1 MNKGFLVT
9 KVFGIDVRV
18 NLSWLILS
26 AFLLWS
32 LGAYAFPAQYPDL
45 SSLDAWTLALAVT
58 VFLTVSLAAHELGHG
73 LVSNR
78 LGLPVKSVSLF
89 FFGGLTQMS
98 QEPRRP
104 RDEFLIAM
112 AGPAVSLA
120 LAAGSGALALAGPE
134 TLGTKVAAFGTW
146 LAWANLWLMA
156 VNLLPGLP
164 LDGGR
169 ALRAVLWALS
179 GSHSLA
185 SRLAGLSG
193 RLIGYGLFGLGIAL
207 LLAGDISSG
216 LWLMLLAWLLEGAA
230 RQSTQVALLKDGL
243 AGYTVRQI
251 MLTDCPRVG
260 PALTLDR
267 LVREVALPSGRK
279 CFPVAGGSRVTGL
292 ITWREIMTVG
302 RQAWQR
308 TTVGM
313 AMRPIGELLSVG
325 PDEPAYEALQVMAR
339 ANTDH
344 VAVVEDGQW
353 VGMVTVERLL
363 QWAARRPGDE
373 HQAHSGGYIA

>member
-9 KVFGIDVRV
+9 SIFGIDVRV
-18 NLSWLILS
+18 NLSWLTLS

-32 LGAYAFPAQYPDL
+32 LGGYAFPAQYPNL

-58 VFLTVSLAAHELGHG
+58 VFLGVSLAAHELGHG

-78 LGLPVKSVSLF
+78 LGLPVKSISLF

-104 RDEFLIAM
+104 RDEFLIAL
-112 AGPAVSLA
+112 AGPAVSLV
-120 LAAGSGALALAGPE
+120 LAAGSGVLALAGP
-134 TLGTKVAAFGTW
+134 TALGSKVAAFGTW
-146 LAWANLWLMA
+146 LAWANLWLTA
-156 VNLLPGLP
+156 FNLLPGLP

-169 ALRAVLWALS
+169 ALRAALWALS
-179 GSHSLA
+179 GSYRLA
-185 SRLAGLSG
+185 SRLAGLFG
-193 RLIGYGLFGLGIAL
+193 RLIGYGLLGLGIAL
-207 LLAGDISSG
+207 LLAGDVSSG

-243 AGYTVRQI
+243 AGYSVRQV

-292 ITWREIMTVG
+292 ITWRDIMTVG
-302 RQAWQR
+302 RKAWQR

-313 AMRPIGELLSVG
+313 AMKPIGELLSVA
-325 PDEPAYEALQVMAR
+325 PDERAYEALQVMAR
-339 ANTDH
+339 SNLDH
-344 VAVVEDGQW
+344 VAVVEAGQW
-353 VGMVTVERLL
+353 VGVVTLEHLL
-363 QWAARRPGDE
+363 QWAARRPGGEGQPRPDG
-373 HQAHSGGYIA
+373 HIA